1 MGYLITFAVAF
12 FLGWRECARHTHGTV
27 VKGRR

>member
-12 FLGWRECARHTHGTV
+12 FLGWRECARHMHSMPA
-27 VKGRR
+27 KGRR